1 MLIKMNE
8 IKKLLDK
15 LIIQADV
22 ARDIE
27 TYAKSKKIDELAA
40 DVREEAVC
48 LQKIDARKIRDEFY
62 NAQKAFRNSLTDE
75 QKRAYA
81 ELEALSNVIQ
91 MLNGRE

>member
-1 MLIKMNE
+1 MNE

-40 DVREEAVC
+40 NVREEAVC
-48 LQKIDARKIRDEFY
+48 LQHIDARKIRDEFY
-62 NAQKAFRNSLTDE
+62 NAQKAFRKAAEEAQPRMMEIMRELVV
-75 QKRAYA
+75 RA
-81 ELEALSNVIQ
+81 N
-91 MLNGRE
+91 

>member
-1 MLIKMNE
+1 MTE

-40 DVREEAVC
+40 DVREEATC
-48 LQKIDARKIRDEFY
+48 LQNIDARKIRDEFY

-81 ELEALSNVIQ
+81 ELEALSNIIT